1 MIKLIGIPYD
11 GNVSYLK
18 GSALAPLK
26 IRLMDSEG
34 SANRFCE
41 QGVEIVESETY
52 KDLGD
57 MVFTSNNSEWVYNKI
72 KKTIQSELIATA
84 TDKIICFGGDHSI
97 SFPVIEAYTE
107 KYNNLNV
114 LHLDAHADLY
124 DNFENNPFSH
134 ASPFARLMEKGIL
147 KSLTQVGVRTL
158 NTHQKEQ
165 AKRYNVSVIEMKDF
179 NLDFIQT
186 LKEPLYISLD
196 LDVLDPA
203 FAPGISHHEPG
214 GLTTRKLISI
224 IQAINVPIVGA
235 DIVELNPKRDI
246 NNMTAMVAYKLF
258 KELVSKMIG

>member
-1 MIKLIGIPYD
+1 MIKLIGIPFD
-11 GNVSYLK
+11 ENSSYMQ
-18 GSALAPLK
+18 GSALAPSK

-41 QGVEIVESETY
+41 NGVEIVESENY

-57 MVFTSNNSEWVYNKI
+57 IVFTSNNPEWVYNMI
-72 KKTIQSELIATA
+72 KKTIQNELTA
-84 TDKIICFGGDHSI
+84 RDKIICFGGDHSI
-97 SFPVIEAYTE
+97 SFPVIEAYTK
-107 KYNNLNV
+107 KYHNLNV

-147 KSLTQVGVRTL
+147 NSLTQVGVRTL

-165 AKRYNVSVIEMKDF
+165 AKKYNVNVIEMKDF
-179 NLDFIQT
+179 NLDFINT
-186 LKEPLYISLD
+186 LKKPLYISLD

-214 GLTTRKLISI
+214 GLTNRKLISI
-224 IQAINVPIVGA
+224 IQSINVPIVGA
-235 DIVELNPKRDI
+235 DIVELNPIRDI

-258 KELVSKMIG
+258 KELVSKMVN